1 LNTDLYA
8 AWAPTYPPYAHNQL
22 MVVEQHA
29 VLELLPPVAG
39 LTVLDAGCGTGRYAR
54 LLAERG
60 ASDVLCVDLSPAM
73 LHRLPRGTRSVR
85 ADLRALPIVSDSV
98 DVIVCGLALPDVP
111 ETAFVFSESRRI
123 LKHRGVIVC
132 STLHPRGAELGWTRT
147 FEAADGQRELPAFW
161 HSLNDLRT
169 ALSAAGFAV
178 DAFLEPS
185 LALSHSRM
193 PVALVLRAHC
203 C

>member
-1 LNTDLYA
+1 MNADVYS
-8 AWAPTYPPYAHNQL
+8 AWAPSYPPYAHNQL

-29 VLELLPPVAG
+29 VLELLPPVRG

-85 ADLRALPIVSDSV
+85 ADLRALPIASESV
-98 DVIVCGLALPDVP
+98 DVMVCGLALPDIP
-111 ETAFVFSESRRI
+111 EIASFLSESCRI
-123 LKHRGVIVC
+123 LKQRGVIVC

-147 FEAADGQRELPAFW
+147 FETAEGKHELPAYW
-161 HSLNDLRT
+161 HSLNDLHT
-169 ALSAAGFAV
+169 AFSAAGFAV

-185 LALSHSRM
+185 LTLSHSRM
-193 PVALVLRAHC
+193 PAALVLRAHRC
-203 C
+203 

>member
-1 LNTDLYA
+1 MDTDLYA
-8 AWAPTYPPYAHNQL
+8 AWAPSYPPYAHNQL
-22 MVVEQHA
+22 MIVEQDA
-29 VLELLPPVAG
+29 VLELLPTVAG

-85 ADLRALPIVSDSV
+85 ADLGALPIASDSI
-98 DVIVCGLALPDVP
+98 DVIVCGLALPDIP
-111 ETAFVFSESRRI
+111 ETAFFFSEGRRI
-123 LKHRGVIVC
+123 LKQRGVLVC

-147 FEAADGQRELPAFW
+147 FQTAEGKRELPACW
-161 HSLNDLRT
+161 HSLADLRA
-169 ALSAAGFAV
+169 ALSATGFAV

-185 LALSHSRM
+185 LRFSQSRM